1 MRISD
6 WSSDVCSSDLFGGA
20 GDPDGNL
27 ILSNDNPFLKP
38 AARDTIIAAL
48 ASNPDSDSQ
57 DTFLLGRANT
67 DLTSGAGASTV
78 ELYRFVGGLDGTFQA
93 LGKEMKFEVVGTYG
107 RSPTQG
113 RERVLAQQ
121 NLDRKSTRLNSSH

>member
-6 WSSDVCSSDLFGGA
+6 WSSDVCSSDLPVYNTALFGGA

-27 ILSNDNPFLKP
+27 ILSIDNPFLKP

-78 ELYRFVGGLDGTFQA
+78 EFYRFVGGLDGTFQA
-93 LGKEMKFEVVGTYG
+93 LGKAMKFEVVGNYG
-107 RSPTQG
+107 RSTTQG
-113 RERVLAQQ
+113 REREIGEAHV
-121 NLDRKSTRLNSSH
+121 

>member
-27 ILSNDNPFLKP
+27 ILSIDNPFLKP

-67 DLTSGAGASTV
+67 DLTSGSGASTV
-78 ELYRFVGGLDGTFQA
+78 ELYRFVGGLDGTFPA
-93 LGKEMKFEVVGTYG
+93 LGKEMKFEGVGNSTE
-107 RSPTQG
+107 
-113 RERVLAQQ
+113 ERRVGEE
-121 NLDRKSTRLNSSH
+121 